1 MKKYILSL
9 IICILILIMCINI
22 GSVYVALPDALSIAA
37 HKLFGTALPDRIEPM
52 TVSIFW
58 SIRVPRALVSFFVG
72 GALAVSGA
80 VMQSLLQNPL
90 ASSYT
95 MGVSSGSAVGAALII
110 ISGIQSFALR
120 SFLLP
125 AAAFIFALLTVFF
138 VLFFSSRIDRNIHSY
153 TIILIGMVISLF
165 VSASLTLLAALFHDH
180 SQQIYFWMM
189 GSFSARNWSHVFILV
204 PVCLIVTF
212 IIMLFS
218 RELDIMTFGDDQ
230 AMSMGVNTRNRKIL
244 LIMLTSLLTGVSVAF
259 TGTIG
264 FIDLVAPHAVRRI
277 FGSRHRAVI
286 PMSFMYGGAFMSV
299 MDLIARTVLS
309 PREIPVGAVT
319 ALIGA
324 PFFIILFFKKRST
337 SPEN

>member
-1 MKKYILSL
+1 
-9 IICILILIMCINI
+9 MCINI
-22 GSVYVALPDALSIAA
+22 GSVYVALPDALYITM
-37 HKLFGTALPDRIEPM
+37 HKLFGITLPARIEPM

-58 SIRVPRALVSFFVG
+58 NIRVPRALVSFFVG

-110 ISGIQSFALR
+110 ISGIQTFALR
-120 SFLLP
+120 SILLP
-125 AAAFIFALLTVFF
+125 LTGFVFALLTVFF
-138 VLFFSSRIDRNIHSY
+138 VILFSSRIDRNIHSY

-165 VSASLTLLAALFHDH
+165 VSAMLTLIAALFPDH

-189 GSFSARNWSHVFILV
+189 GSFSARNWSHVLIII
-204 PVCLIVTF
+204 PVSLIVTF

-230 AMSMGVNTRNRKIL
+230 AMSIGVNTRRKKIL
-244 LIMLTSLLTGVSVAF
+244 LIMLTALLTGVSVAF

-277 FGSRHRAVI
+277 FGARHKAVI
-286 PMSFMYGGAFMSV
+286 PMSFLFGGAFMSV
-299 MDLIARTVLS
+299 MDLIARTLLS

-319 ALIGA
+319 ALLGA
-324 PFFIILFFKKRST
+324 PFFIILFFKKRAT
-337 SPEN
+337 K

>member
-1 MKKYILSL
+1 
-9 IICILILIMCINI
+9 MCINI
-22 GSVYVALPDALSIAA
+22 GSVYVALPDALYITM
-37 HKLFGTALPDRIEPM
+37 HKLFGITLPDRIEPM

-58 SIRVPRALVSFFVG
+58 NIRVPRALVSFFVG

-110 ISGIQSFALR
+110 ISGIQTFALR
-120 SFLLP
+120 SILLP
-125 AAAFIFALLTVFF
+125 LTGFIFALLTVFF
-138 VLFFSSRIDRNIHSY
+138 VILFSSRIDRNIHSY

-165 VSASLTLLAALFHDH
+165 VSAMLTLIAALFPDH

-189 GSFSARNWSHVFILV
+189 GSFSARNWSHVLIII
-204 PVCLIVTF
+204 PVSIIVTF

-230 AMSMGVNTRNRKIL
+230 AMSIGVNTRHKKIL
-244 LIMLTSLLTGVSVAF
+244 LIMLTALLTGVSVAF

-277 FGSRHRAVI
+277 FGARHKAVI
-286 PMSFMYGGAFMSV
+286 PMSFLFGGAFMSV
-299 MDLIARTVLS
+299 MDLIARTLLS

-319 ALIGA
+319 ALLGA
-324 PFFIILFFKKRST
+324 PFFIILFFKKRDT
-337 SPEN
+337 K

>member
-1 MKKYILSL
+1 
-9 IICILILIMCINI
+9 MCINI
-22 GSVYVALPDALSIAA
+22 GSVYVALPDALYITM
-37 HKLFGTALPDRIEPM
+37 HKLFGITLPARIEPM

-58 SIRVPRALVSFFVG
+58 NIRVPRALVSFFVG
-72 GALAVSGA
+72 GSLAVSGA

-110 ISGIQSFALR
+110 ISGIQTFALR
-120 SFLLP
+120 SILLP
-125 AAAFIFALLTVFF
+125 LTGFVFALLTVFF
-138 VLFFSSRIDRNIHSY
+138 VILFSSRIDRNIHSY

-165 VSASLTLLAALFHDH
+165 VSAMLTLIAALFPDR

-189 GSFSARNWSHVFILV
+189 GSFSARNWSHVLIII
-204 PVCLIVTF
+204 PVSIIVTF

-230 AMSMGVNTRNRKIL
+230 AMSIGVNTRHKKIL
-244 LIMLTSLLTGVSVAF
+244 LIMLTALLTGVSVAF

-277 FGSRHRAVI
+277 FGARHKAVI
-286 PMSFMYGGAFMSV
+286 PMSFLFGGAFMSV
-299 MDLIARTVLS
+299 MDLIARTLLS

-319 ALIGA
+319 ALLGA
-324 PFFIILFFKKRST
+324 PFFIILFFKKRDT
-337 SPEN
+337 K

>member
-1 MKKYILSL
+1 
-9 IICILILIMCINI
+9 MCINI
-22 GSVYVALPDALSIAA
+22 GSVYVALPDALYITM
-37 HKLFGTALPDRIEPM
+37 HKLFGITLPARIEPM

-58 SIRVPRALVSFFVG
+58 NIRVPRALVSFFVG
-72 GALAVSGA
+72 GSLAVSGA

-110 ISGIQSFALR
+110 ISGIQTFALR
-120 SFLLP
+120 SILLP
-125 AAAFIFALLTVFF
+125 LTGFVFALLTVFF
-138 VLFFSSRIDRNIHSY
+138 VILFSSRIDRNIHSY

-165 VSASLTLLAALFHDH
+165 VSAMLTLIAALVPDH

-189 GSFSARNWSHVFILV
+189 GSFSARNWSHVLIII
-204 PVCLIVTF
+204 PVSIIVTF

-230 AMSMGVNTRNRKIL
+230 AMSIGVNTRHKKIL
-244 LIMLTSLLTGVSVAF
+244 LIMLTALLTGVSVAF

-277 FGSRHRAVI
+277 FGARHKAVI
-286 PMSFMYGGAFMSV
+286 PMSFLFGGAFMSV
-299 MDLIARTVLS
+299 MDLIARTLLS

-319 ALIGA
+319 ALLGA
-324 PFFIILFFKKRST
+324 PFFIILFFKKRDT
-337 SPEN
+337 K